1 MGAGADGSAD
11 DGIAF
16 GFRQKSL
23 EIYRYGMDD
32 CTCARL
38 PSGVRHAGACR
49 EDGGARTGRNP
60 NLPEPGFSSFY
71 PYDFLC
77 GCSETIMAQWSSAFM
92 EKAVGLEKVIGDV
105 AA

>member
-32 CTCARL
+32 CTCDRL
-38 PSGVRHAGACR
+38 PFGVRHAGACR

-60 NLPEPGFSSFY
+60 NLPKPGFSSFY
-71 PYDFLC
+71 PYDFLWRLF
-77 GCSETIMAQWSSAFM
+77 GNHNGAM
-92 EKAVGLEKVIGDV
+92 ELRVYGEGRRPRKGDR
-105 AA
+105 A